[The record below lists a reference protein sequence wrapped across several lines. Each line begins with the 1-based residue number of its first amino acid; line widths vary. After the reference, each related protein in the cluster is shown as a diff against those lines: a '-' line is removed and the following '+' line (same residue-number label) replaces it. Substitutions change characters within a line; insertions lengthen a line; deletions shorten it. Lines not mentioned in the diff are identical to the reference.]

1 MLKRILLLFMLLILI
16 PTSIYAENVLV
27 VNYTAT
33 VDGLEFKVDF
43 PCSGEAYAGIYN
55 KNGTLISMNKNS
67 FANSTS
73 NVKLMVDGDFDYAK
87 IFVWTDQLKP
97 LARPTKINF
106 EKKEFKTKDIKSF
119 DSQQNII
126 TLYDHENST
135 YQVKINPTKVFINGG
150 ETSIDSACGVAAGS
164 PISAEN
170 YTDILEYYLNSY
182 NIYNVKLTA
191 HKIDSSKEE
200 CDVELVYDTIY
211 ISKNMLDGKKIIFI
225 GDSFIY
231 YGQVV
236 LDGSSSRYNDK
247 GYFYQLCKT
256 NGADVSVTNWTYGG
270 KGISYIYE
278 NYMSNLTNRYYDYV
292 VFSGGRN
299 SSSKA
304 ETYFTTLQAYKD
316 MFTAANP
323 DVKFLYLVS
332 SGAHNIS
339 VNESFPVEI
348 LNNLKEFEKMG
359 ITIVDW
365 GKLVSDII
373 RKNVAVPG
381 AVKTYSKN
389 SFIVHRSDVDG
400 YHPNQLTGYV
410 TALMTYCAITGES
423 AVGHS
428 YDFWNDT
435 SLNTKFNSKNYI
447 SKYYTYG
454 TTNYPDIFGSS
465 ADMKGLQQLIDKYYA
480 EKAFRN
486 YQFSA
491 E

>member
-1 MLKRILLLFMLLILI
+1 MKKFLLLFMLIILL
-16 PTSIYAENVLV
+16 PTSICAENVPA

-33 VDGLEFKVDF
+33 VDGLEFKVGF
-43 PCSGEAYAGIYN
+43 PDSGEAYAGIYN
-55 KNGTLISMNKNS
+55 KNGTLLSMNKAS
-67 FANSTS
+67 IANGTS
-73 NVKLMVDGDFDYAK
+73 DIKLNVGSDFDYAK
-87 IFVWTDQLKP
+87 IFVWADQLKP
-97 LARPTKINF
+97 LTQPTRIDF
-106 EKKEFKTKDIKSF
+106 DKKEFKTRDIKGF
-119 DSQQNII
+119 DSEQGII
-126 TLYDHENST
+126 TLYDNENSE

-150 ETSIDSACGVAAGS
+150 ETSIDSACGVAAGL

-170 YTDILEYYLNSY
+170 YNDVLEYYLNSSD
-182 NIYNVKLTA
+182 IFNVKLMAQKTNSA
-191 HKIDSSKEE
+191 KE
-200 CDVELVYDTIY
+200 DVGSELVYDTIY
-211 ISKNMLDGKKIIFI
+211 ISKNILDGKKIIFI

-256 NGADVSVTNWTYGG
+256 NGANVSVTNWTYGG

-299 SSSKA
+299 STSKA
-304 ETYFTTLQAYKD
+304 ETYFTTLQNYKD

-323 DVKFLYLVS
+323 NVKFFYLVS

-339 VNESFPVEI
+339 VNESFPIEI

-381 AVKTYSKN
+381 TEKTYSKN
-389 SFIVHRSDVDG
+389 SFVVHKSDIDG
-400 YHPNQLTGYV
+400 YHPNQLTGYI

-423 AVGHS
+423 AVGHP

-435 SLNTKFNSKNYI
+435 SLNSKFNSNNYI
-447 SKYYTYG
+447 SKYYTHG
-454 TTNYPDIFGSS
+454 TTNYPEIFGSA
-465 ADMKGLQQLIDKYYA
+465 ADMRGLQQLIDQYYA
-480 EKAFRN
+480 DKAYRN